1 MESLDKHHETN
12 AEALEDNCC
21 VQTNARFQNSRVSK
35 SNLAILQ

>member
-21 VQTNARFQNSRVSK
+21 VQGLARFQTGFARIKLSCS
-35 SNLAILQ
+35 

>member
-21 VQTNARFQNSRVSK
+21 VQDNARFQTERRR
-35 SNLAILQ
+35 I